1 MKDLAIIGSGPGGY
15 VAAIRAAQ
23 LGMTVTL
30 IEEAETLGGVCLNW
44 GCIPSKALLRNAE
57 VLHLVQESDR
67 FGISRGE
74 VVADYDAAITR
85 SREVVSKLV
94 QGVAFLMR
102 KNGVEVIRG
111 RGRLVSEQTI
121 EVTPSGQ
128 TVAASQIII
137 ATGARA
143 KTLPGLS
150 PDGTS
155 VCTSREALE
164 LRQLP

>member
-121 EVTPSGQ
+121 EVIRSGQ
-128 TVAASQIII
+128 TVEPGPRPSRVSARTEPRSAPRGRLWSCVSCPRAA
-137 ATGARA
+137 
-143 KTLPGLS
+143 
-150 PDGTS
+150 
-155 VCTSREALE
+155 
-164 LRQLP
+164 